1 MVAFFGGTGG
11 TVGTVAYGTG
21 KSLSEA
27 LIFASTHPQYDDR
40 LFNYIPRSNQVRT
53 CCVKKLFDIQNNFST
68 QHVLPHVQKEERP
81 TKIYLYAIQE

>member
-27 LIFASTHPQYDDR
+27 LFLHQLTHNMTTYCR
-40 LFNYIPRSNQVRT
+40 LFHARISASE
-53 CCVKKLFDIQNNFST
+53 KD
-68 QHVLPHVQKEERP
+68 LPV
-81 TKIYLYAIQE
+81 AAS